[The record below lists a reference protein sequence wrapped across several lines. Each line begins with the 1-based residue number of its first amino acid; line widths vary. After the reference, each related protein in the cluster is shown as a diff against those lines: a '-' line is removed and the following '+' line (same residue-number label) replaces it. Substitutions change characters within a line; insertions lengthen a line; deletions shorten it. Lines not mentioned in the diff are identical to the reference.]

1 MNNVGRLGAR
11 MPFYLL
17 LFTLFLGV
25 VIGLGGCGGG
35 QQEEAEAE
43 KEKPTVVEQPKEQ
56 PEEEAMEEAQEEE
69 KGQAEEAGMEDLIE
83 KGKQLAQANGC
94 LGCHSTD
101 GSKRTGPTWK
111 GLFGSERE
119 LEDGS
124 TVTAD
129 EAYLKE
135 SIVNPSAKIVKG
147 FPPAMPPYSQL
158 SDEDLQA
165 LIEYIK
171 SLK

>member
-1 MNNVGRLGAR
+1 MNNVKRLWAR
-11 MPFYLL
+11 MPLYLL
-17 LFTLFLGV
+17 LLPLFLGV

-35 QQEEAEAE
+35 EKKEAE
-43 KEKPTVVEQPKEQ
+43 KEKPAVEQPKEQ
-56 PEEEAMEEAQEEE
+56 PKEEAKEQPKEEEAAPSIEA
-69 KGQAEEAGMEDLIE
+69 LIE

-101 GSKRTGPTWK
+101 GSKLVGPTWN
-111 GLFGSERE
+111 GLYGSERE
-119 LEDGS
+119 LQDGS
-124 TVTAD
+124 KVTAD

-135 SIVNPSAKIVKG
+135 SIVDPGAKVVKG
-147 FPPAMPPYSQL
+147 YSPVMPSFSQL

-171 SLK
+171 SLN